1 MEQSGHLFESQDPAQ
16 EYVSSEELVR
26 ALTSIETQQMGE
38 TADRLKI
45 GEAIRQ
51 LGLDLTPEQIL
62 AAVNEERE
70 RQSVMRNRATAR
82 SKTIKIVAIIAI
94 VSVLIASLISVLDLK
109 TATRPREAPPRTGL
123 GSEFDSLMQSLRS
136 NSFDEGRVA
145 FVKVMAKNRTFNVD
159 QVRAVMQEMSFDRG
173 RVDAAV
179 ILYPRMTDPQN
190 AYRLLDTM
198 SFDAGR
204 QELIARLGLDKP

>member
-1 MEQSGHLFESQDPAQ
+1 MEQSRHLFESQDPAQ

-94 VSVLIASLISVLDLK
+94 VTIVGAPLGLGVLLGFLPLLAFAGFLVAGIYVGEEILGTRKEPLAQHPYRGALLGIVLLQIIGIVPVVGGLVTAVASLIGFGAILLLAWRIVRGTGET
-109 TATRPREAPPRTGL
+109 TAPQAAP
-123 GSEFDSLMQSLRS
+123 
-136 NSFDEGRVA
+136 VA
-145 FVKVMAKNRTFNVD
+145 IGA
-159 QVRAVMQEMSFDRG
+159 
-173 RVDAAV
+173 
-179 ILYPRMTDPQN
+179 
-190 AYRLLDTM
+190 
-198 SFDAGR
+198 
-204 QELIARLGLDKP
+204 